1 MLRVP
6 RDGAGPRVAPPAVVQ
21 VAGLAREAAV
31 EVLLAELRWTRGL
44 DVDSRT
50 CAARVLS
57 TAVRDARGRV
67 GVLRR
72 SGAADGRARATGPR
86 VVCGLGQKILLAQFF
101 ALNSRENCTAL
112 SRRERERD
120 YTPPRVTTLACGR
133 LCAF

>member
-1 MLRVP
+1 MDATAIR
-6 RDGAGPRVAPPAVVQ
+6 RAYESSAGPAKVTGGGMPPPP
-21 VAGLAREAAV
+21 
-31 EVLLAELRWTRGL
+31 TPPI